1 MMLSD
6 DKISHLSHVLLK
18 GLLERKLVVPLEEEG
33 KVRTEMKRTI
43 LLELKV
49 GEEID
54 AVVRRKLLSYSKKI
68 VEGTSEW
75 EILYKKFFREEE
87 MKRGRAP
94 G

>member
-18 GLLERKLVVPLEEEG
+18 GLLERKLVIPLDEEG
-33 KVRTEMKRTI
+33 RVRTEMKRTI

-54 AVVRRKLLSYSKKI
+54 SVVRKKLQSYAKKI

-87 MKRGRAP
+87 IKRGRAP

>member
-18 GLLERKLVVPLEEEG
+18 GLLERKLVIPLDEEG
-33 KVRTEMKRTI
+33 RVRTEMKRTI

-54 AVVRRKLLSYSKKI
+54 AVVRRKLQSYSKKI

-87 MKRGRAP
+87 MRRGRAP

>member
-18 GLLERKLVVPLEEEG
+18 GLLERKLVVPLDEEG
-33 KVRTEMKRTI
+33 RVRTEMKRTI

-54 AVVRRKLLSYSKKI
+54 AVVRRKLQSYSKKI

-87 MKRGRAP
+87 MRRGRAP